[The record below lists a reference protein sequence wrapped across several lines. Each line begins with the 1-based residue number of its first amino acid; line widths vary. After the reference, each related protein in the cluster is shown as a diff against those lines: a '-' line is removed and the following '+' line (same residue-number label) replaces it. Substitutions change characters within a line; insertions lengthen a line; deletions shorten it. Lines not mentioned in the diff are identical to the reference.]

1 MKTIPNSAIVS
12 CAALLVLVALPG
24 FAQHEHHIV
33 ASPATLQVTS
43 DQHELVARLGPL
55 NLPAHTDHMAM
66 PQPAPQLLVVP
77 FDGWI
82 TAYHPS
88 LVDDAGNLLP
98 GRMLHHVAFWNTARS
113 DFLCPNK
120 EEHIF
125 GAGGE
130 MNDWPALPGF
140 GYRVHKGDRIRV
152 TSMFHNPTD
161 EAYPRAWLVVR
172 MEYQPESAAMKSV
185 YPAWFD
191 AKKCGD
197 SDFPLLPE
205 GTALHAEIP
214 LHFSGRL
221 LGVGGHMHDYGEQL
235 VLTDMTHK
243 SPIAVLKA
251 ALDDQ
256 GHIRSMP
263 IEVFLDRGGYP
274 LKKGEIVE
282 VDARYGTPRV
292 AKADGMAIVVG
303 YFLPDNDADMQQ
315 LKRQ

>member
-1 MKTIPNSAIVS
+1 MTFHKRTLSLLFL
-12 CAALLVLVALPG
+12 LLVTAAS
-24 FAQHEHHIV
+24 AQHEHHMMNSSV
-33 ASPATLQVTS
+33 ARLEVTTQA
-43 DQHELVARLGPL
+43 DAHEIVARLGPL
-55 NLPAHTDHMAM
+55 NLPAHTDHSAM
-66 PQPAPQLLVVP
+66 PQPAPQFLVVP

-88 LVDDAGNLLP
+88 LVDDAGNQLP

-152 TSMFHNPTD
+152 TTMFHNPT
-161 EAYPRAWLVVR
+161 EQSYPSAWLMVR
-172 MEYQPESAAMKSV
+172 MEYQPEGAAVKSV

-191 AKKCGD
+191 VKKCGD
-197 SDFPLLPE
+197 SDFPLLPG
-205 GTALHAEIP
+205 GTALRAEIP
-214 LHFSGRL
+214 LNFTGRL

-235 VLTDMTHK
+235 VLSDMTQK
-243 SPIAVLKA
+243 RAIATLKA

-263 IEVFLDRGGYP
+263 IAVFLDRGGYP
-274 LKKGEIVE
+274 LVKGETVE

-303 YFLPDNDADMQQ
+303 YFLPDNDADMQKLQ
-315 LKRQ
+315 RR